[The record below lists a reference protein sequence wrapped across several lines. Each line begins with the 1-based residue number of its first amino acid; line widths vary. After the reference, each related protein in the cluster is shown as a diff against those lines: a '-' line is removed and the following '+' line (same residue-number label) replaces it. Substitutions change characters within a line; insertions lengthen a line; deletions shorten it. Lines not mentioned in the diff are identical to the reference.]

1 MRRLLDS
8 LEQFAV
14 DVILERRAGKR
25 AGVLRALL
33 LLLSYLYLGIVT
45 LRLSLFH
52 SHILRSHQLGCPVVS
67 IGNLTV
73 GGTGKTPVV
82 EKLARDLTTRGRRIA
97 ILSRGYKSV
106 KGRASHATGTSC
118 RVVSEGGAILLD
130 SKNAGDEP
138 FMLAKNLRGVAVV
151 VDKDRVGCG
160 SHAVN
165 RLGCDLLILDDGL
178 QYLKLHRKFD
188 IVLIDREAP
197 FGNEYLLPRGTLRE
211 PPSHLQRATHILIT
225 KSDGSDQ
232 TALHERIRLHNRTA
246 PIIECRHRPVLVQ
259 DLSTGEEFPLSYL
272 QALRAASLSAIAS
285 PESFEQ
291 GLRRLGVELELTQSF
306 ADHHRYS
313 KREIER
319 FLKRCARRGISCV
332 LTTEKDAVRMPRL
345 LNQEIP
351 IRYLRIEIE
360 IMKGQEEW
368 ERMLEQLLHAPR
380 PLIENTEIRG
390 EELRQEEDILTPHPE
405 NDLKQSLNT
414 VVGSPV
420 G

>member
-25 AGVLRALL
+25 AGVLRVVLLAL
-33 LLLSYLYLGIVT
+33 SFLYLRIVT
-45 LRLSLFH
+45 LRLHLF
-52 SHILRSHQLGCPVVS
+52 SSNVFRSHQLGCPVVS

-82 EKLARDLTTRGRRIA
+82 EKLARDLSERGRKIA

-106 KGRASHATGTSC
+106 RRKGPQSAASPV
-118 RVVSEGGAILLD
+118 RVVSEGRAILLD
-130 SKNAGDEP
+130 SKTAGDEP

-160 SHAVN
+160 RHAVEK
-165 RLGCDLLILDDGL
+165 LGCDLLLLDDGL
-178 QYLKLHRKFD
+178 QYLKLHRRFD

-197 FGNEYLLPRGTLRE
+197 FGNEHLLPRGTLRE
-211 PPSHLQRATHILIT
+211 PPAHLRRATHILIT
-225 KSDGSDQ
+225 KCDGSDLSE
-232 TALHERIRLHNRTA
+232 LHQRIRMYNRTA
-246 PIIECRHRPVLVQ
+246 PIIECRHRPVEVV
-259 DLSTGEEFPLSYL
+259 DLATGEISPLSSL
-272 QALRAASLSAIAS
+272 EGMRAASLSAIAS

-291 GLRRLGVELELTQSF
+291 GLRKLGVSLELTQSF

-313 KREIER
+313 RREIDR
-319 FLKRCARRGISCV
+319 FLKRCARRGLSCV

-345 LNQEIP
+345 LNQELP

-360 IMKGQEEW
+360 ILKGKEYW
-368 ERMLEQLLHAPR
+368 EKMLEQLLHTPR
-380 PLIENTEIRG
+380 PLIDDLETRS
-390 EELRQEEDILTPHPE
+390 EELRLEQ
-405 NDLKQSLNT
+405 
-414 VVGSPV
+414 VAAV
-420 G
+420 

>member
-25 AGVLRALL
+25 AGILRAALFAISL
-33 LLLSYLYLGIVT
+33 LYLRIVS
-45 LRLSLFH
+45 LRVLLFRTH
-52 SHILRSHQLGCPVVS
+52 FLRSHQLGCPVVS

-82 EKLARDLTTRGRRIA
+82 EKLARELSQSGRRIA

-106 KGRASHATGTSC
+106 RKRGAFAQSKHV

-160 SHAVN
+160 RHAVEK
-165 RLGCDLLILDDGL
+165 LGCDLLILDDGL
-178 QYLKLHRKFD
+178 QYLRLHRRFD

-211 PPSHLQRATHILIT
+211 PPGHLRRATHILIT
-225 KSDGSDQ
+225 KCDGSDLSD
-232 TALHERIRLHNRTA
+232 LHARIRLHNKTA
-246 PIIECRHRPVLVQ
+246 PIIECRHRPLELQ
-259 DLSTGEEFPLSYL
+259 DLSSGKTFPLSEL
-272 QALRAASLSAIAS
+272 QGVRAASLSAIAS
-285 PESFEQ
+285 PESFEL
-291 GLRRLGVELELTQSF
+291 GLRRLGVDLELTQSF

-313 KREIER
+313 KREIDR
-319 FLKRCARRGISCV
+319 FLKRCARRGVSCV

-345 LNQEIP
+345 FNQEIP
-351 IRYLRIEIE
+351 IRYLRIDIE
-360 IMKGQEEW
+360 IVRGQEHW
-368 ERMLEQLLHAPR
+368 DRMISQLVHPPR
-380 PLIENTEIRG
+380 PVIGDSETHA
-390 EELRQEEDILTPHPE
+390 EELRLE
-405 NDLKQSLNT
+405 KA
-414 VVGSPV
+414 VAG
-420 G
+420 

>member
-25 AGVLRALL
+25 AGVLRVVLLAL
-33 LLLSYLYLGIVT
+33 SFLYLRIVT
-45 LRLSLFH
+45 LRLRLFN
-52 SHILRSHQLGCPVVS
+52 SHVFRSHQLGCPVVS

-82 EKLARDLTTRGRRIA
+82 EKLARDLSERGRKIA

-106 KGRASHATGTSC
+106 RRKGPQAAASPV
-118 RVVSEGGAILLD
+118 RVVSEGRAILLD
-130 SKNAGDEP
+130 SKTAGDEP

-160 SHAVN
+160 RHAVEK
-165 RLGCDLLILDDGL
+165 LGCDLLLLDDGL
-178 QYLKLHRKFD
+178 QYLKLHRRFD

-197 FGNEYLLPRGTLRE
+197 FGNEHLLPRGTLRE
-211 PPSHLQRATHILIT
+211 PPAHLRRATHILIT
-225 KSDGSDQ
+225 KCDGSDLSE
-232 TALHERIRLHNRTA
+232 LHQRIRMYNRTA
-246 PIIECRHRPVLVQ
+246 PIIECRHRPVEVV
-259 DLSTGEEFPLSYL
+259 DLATGEISPLSSL
-272 QALRAASLSAIAS
+272 EGMRAASLSAIAS

-291 GLRRLGVELELTQSF
+291 GLRKLGVSLELTQSF

-313 KREIER
+313 RREIDR
-319 FLKRCARRGISCV
+319 FIKRCARRGLSCV

-345 LNQEIP
+345 LNQELP

-360 IMKGQEEW
+360 ILKGKEHW
-368 ERMLEQLLHAPR
+368 EKMLEQLLHTPR
-380 PLIENTEIRG
+380 PLIDDSETRS
-390 EELRQEEDILTPHPE
+390 EELRLGQL
-405 NDLKQSLNT
+405 SAA
-414 VVGSPV
+414 
-420 G
+420 

>member
-25 AGVLRALL
+25 AGLLRAILL
-33 LLLSYLYLGIVT
+33 AASYLYLGIVT
-45 LRLSLFH
+45 LRLYLFR
-52 SHILRSHQLGCPVVS
+52 SHILRNHQLGCPVVS

-82 EKLARDLTTRGRRIA
+82 EKLSRDLTARGRRIA

-106 KGRASHATGTSC
+106 RRKGSHAPGAPV

-130 SKNAGDEP
+130 SKSAGDEP

-160 SHAVN
+160 RHAVEK
-165 RLGCDLLILDDGL
+165 LGCDLLILDDGL
-178 QYLKLHRKFD
+178 QYLKLHRRFD

-197 FGNEYLLPRGTLRE
+197 FGNEHLLPRGTLRE
-211 PPSHLQRATHILIT
+211 PPDHLRRATHILIT
-225 KSDGSDQ
+225 KCDGSDLSE
-232 TALHERIRLHNRTA
+232 LHRRIRSYNRTA
-246 PIIECRHRPVLVQ
+246 PIIESRHRPVELQ
-259 DLSTGEEFPLSYL
+259 DLASGKTYPLSDL
-272 QALRAASLSAIAS
+272 DGLRAASLCAIAS

-291 GLRRLGVELELTQSF
+291 GLRRLGVDLELNQSF

-313 KREIER
+313 KREIDR
-319 FLKRCARRGISCV
+319 FLKRCARRGVSCI

-351 IRYLRIEIE
+351 VRYLRIEIE
-360 IMKGQEEW
+360 IVSGEEHW
-368 ERMLEQLLHAPR
+368 ERMLDQLLHPPR
-380 PLIENTEIRG
+380 PIIEDPEIRG
-390 EELRQEEDILTPHPE
+390 EELRREETIARHR
-405 NDLKQSLNT
+405 QAI
-414 VVGSPV
+414 
-420 G
+420 

>member
-1 MRRLLDS
+1 MRRFLDS

-25 AGVLRALL
+25 AGLLRGVLFLISL
-33 LLLSYLYLGIVT
+33 LYLRIVA
-45 LRLSLFH
+45 LRLRLFR
-52 SHILRSHQLGCPVVS
+52 SHILRGHQLGCPVVS

-82 EKLARDLTTRGRRIA
+82 EKLARDLSQKGRRVA

-106 KGRASHATGTSC
+106 RKKGPLAQQSPV

-160 SHAVN
+160 RHAVEK
-165 RLGCDLLILDDGL
+165 LGCDLLILDDGL
-178 QYLKLHRKFD
+178 QYLKLHRRFD

-211 PPSHLQRATHILIT
+211 PPDHLRRATHILIT
-225 KSDGSDQ
+225 KCDGSDLSD
-232 TALHERIRLHNRTA
+232 LHARIRLHNKTA
-246 PIIECRHRPVLVQ
+246 PIIECRHRPLELQ
-259 DLSTGEEFPLSYL
+259 DLASGKTYPLSEL
-272 QALRAASLSAIAS
+272 KGLRAASLSAIAS

-291 GLRRLGVELELTQSF
+291 GLRRLGVDLELTQSF

-313 KREIER
+313 KREIDR

-345 LNQEIP
+345 FNQEIP

-360 IMKGQEEW
+360 IVKGQEHW
-368 ERMLEQLLHAPR
+368 DRMLEQLVHPPR
-380 PLIENTEIRG
+380 PLIEDSEIRA
-390 EELRQEEDILTPHPE
+390 EELRHRVELEKELARV
-405 NDLKQSLNT
+405 SA
-414 VVGSPV
+414 
-420 G
+420 